1 MALVQATTKSP
12 VASEAVATA
21 GGAKAPATG
30 LVFTTNSGA
39 SGVWLSSRRSSSA
52 STLGRLRKIGRG
64 GQLFIRLRDS
74 EENMNFSEGSFGE
87 RSHTQL
93 ACGYARPFRESVP
106 KEMVS
111 GILSRSAEVES
122 KNQSTQHSNVSFSPI
137 RY

>member
-30 LVFTTNSGA
+30 LVLTTNSGA

-64 GQLFIRLRDS
+64 GQLFIRMRNS
-74 EENMNFSEGSFGE
+74 EENMNFSEDRFWHARSFPP
-87 RSHTQL
+87 
-93 ACGYARPFRESVP
+93 ARHQREAVP
-106 KEMVS
+106 KGDGKWYTVS
-111 GILSRSAEVES
+111 VCGG
-122 KNQSTQHSNVSFSPI
+122 
-137 RY
+137 